1 MTQTITVPL
10 APSIPH
16 HLAPEILDKSS
27 NNWPTWER
35 SIVSCLTLV
44 GLQGYLTGSV
54 LYPADPAGAANWRTN
69 DQARRRAALHFR
81 AHERQAVWDSLAS
94 RHVDVGTQIRLI
106 REAFSVRYGQ
116 HESPTATST
125 RIEALATL
133 IFQLGPVNKDVFIS
147 AVTFNAVQGDMQSV
161 VGERN
166 PPSDTPSY
174 TSTPRLTERDAIS
187 AIANELLYVQR
198 ELSPAVA
205 AFLPIAAQE
214 PNERGLTRLLEL
226 SFQSLGR
233 TGCNQSRTRLGEGQ
247 YSSDAAVIEEAA
259 HCPSIAITAELSKVV
274 GELAPSVSA
283 FVHSTEPSER
293 ERARLSELIFQSLE
307 RLDAITLEPE
317 WEDARK
323 GRRSVVEEVQ
333 KLQSFLDGVSTSSNP
348 PAAAPPGPDRQHIAI
363 DAITA
368 ELSKVVGELQ
378 PSVSAF
384 VHSTEP
390 SERER
395 ARLSE
400 LISQSLERLDAITLE
415 PEWEEARKGRRRV
428 VEELQK
434 LQSFLDRVPISGHP
448 PAAAH
453 DAQHTAM
460 AAITTELSKMQG
472 ELAPSVS
479 AFLHATEAPERDRA
493 RLLELISHSLERLDA
508 VSLEPEWQEARKERR
523 HAIQE
528 LQRLES
534 MLETSHQDPAS
545 SDSGGEPPSSDDGEK
560 NALSAV
566 ASELLKYSTNSYL
579 RDEKERGRLSGLT
592 LQSLERLDG
601 INMEPQWEEAR
612 KARRSAVKEVQEL
625 QNKLEAPPASQSGT
639 SHDAGTRIPSEKAAV
654 SAISS
659 HLWKIEHEL
668 SPVILTFLRTSLFG
682 RAAGQEP
689 NQREWRRLS
698 ELSLQFLEQLDGV
711 IIEPEWEEARR
722 ERRRAVKEVQKLQSM
737 LDVWGPEGILSL

>member
-1 MTQTITVPL
+1 
-10 APSIPH
+10 
-16 HLAPEILDKSS
+16 
-27 NNWPTWER
+27 
-35 SIVSCLTLV
+35 
-44 GLQGYLTGSV
+44 
-54 LYPADPAGAANWRTN
+54 
-69 DQARRRAALHFR
+69 
-81 AHERQAVWDSLAS
+81 
-94 RHVDVGTQIRLI
+94 
-106 REAFSVRYGQ
+106 
-116 HESPTATST
+116 
-125 RIEALATL
+125 
-133 IFQLGPVNKDVFIS
+133 
-147 AVTFNAVQGDMQSV
+147 
-161 VGERN
+161 
-166 PPSDTPSY
+166 
-174 TSTPRLTERDAIS
+174 
-187 AIANELLYVQR
+187 
-198 ELSPAVA
+198 
-205 AFLPIAAQE
+205 
-214 PNERGLTRLLEL
+214 
-226 SFQSLGR
+226 
-233 TGCNQSRTRLGEGQ
+233 
-247 YSSDAAVIEEAA
+247 
-259 HCPSIAITAELSKVV
+259 
-274 GELAPSVSA
+274 
-283 FVHSTEPSER
+283 
-293 ERARLSELIFQSLE
+293 
-307 RLDAITLEPE
+307 
-317 WEDARK
+317 
-323 GRRSVVEEVQ
+323 
-333 KLQSFLDGVSTSSNP
+333 
-348 PAAAPPGPDRQHIAI
+348 
-363 DAITA
+363 
-368 ELSKVVGELQ
+368 
-378 PSVSAF
+378 
-384 VHSTEP
+384 
-390 SERER
+390 
-395 ARLSE
+395 
-400 LISQSLERLDAITLE
+400 
-415 PEWEEARKGRRRV
+415 

-566 ASELLKYSTNSYL
+566 ASELLKVQHQLVPQVYHFL
-579 RDEKERGRLSGLT
+579 QEQRDEKERGRLSGLT